1 MRSPRFGLLA
11 AAGAVGLVLVTSGA
25 QSIAAASPFG
35 SLDTASSSGSAETPA
50 STDGG
55 FTSKTPYSPGQRI
68 ADYQAPPTGYSPV
81 YTESVARHGS
91 RALSSLKYDDLSLQ
105 LWELAEAENALT
117 SVGKEFGPALRD
129 LMAANK
135 KLGYGNL
142 SGLGVTEHRQLG
154 ARVTERL
161 PQLFDAIA
169 AQ

>member
-1 MRSPRFGLLA
+1 M
-11 AAGAVGLVLVTSGA
+11 
-25 QSIAAASPFG
+25 
-35 SLDTASSSGSAETPA
+35 
-50 STDGG
+50 
-55 FTSKTPYSPGQRI
+55 
-68 ADYQAPPTGYSPV
+68 

-161 PQLFDAIA
+161 PNCSTPSQRNREPSR
-169 AQ
+169 